1 MSALLKQKPRYNVSA
16 FVEYIRPFPNH
27 ERWELLD
34 GEPLLMAPPNERHQ
48 RVVMNILRNV
58 DRMARERGC
67 NTIPGLGTLNDEI
80 DDYAPIPDVVV
91 RCGPPVSGGYITDPV
106 LVAEV
111 LSPSTA
117 ANDRGR
123 KLEFY
128 QTITS
133 LKTILLV
140 YPNERRVEH
149 WTRTGNGWVDGIA
162 QGDGVVPLDGVGGE
176 MTLAEV
182 YEGLEG

>member
-1 MSALLKQKPRYNVSA
+1 MDEDSMSALLKQKPRYNVSA

-34 GEPLLMAPPNERHQ
+34 GEPVLMSPPGERHQ
-48 RVVMNILRNV
+48 RAVMNILRKV
-58 DRMARERGC
+58 DRLALER
-67 NTIPGLGTLNDEI
+67 
-80 DDYAPIPDVVV
+80 
-91 RCGPPVSGGYITDPV
+91 GYITDPI

-133 LKTILLV
+133 LRTILLV

-149 WTRTGNGWVDGIA
+149 WTWTGNGWADGIA
-162 QGDGVVPLDGVGGE
+162 QGEGIVPLDGVGGE

-182 YEGLEG
+182 YEGLDG

>member
-1 MSALLKQKPRYNVSA
+1 MFRL
-16 FVEYIRPFPNH
+16 VEYIRPFPNFPK
-27 ERWELLD
+27 WELIA
-34 GEPLLMAPPNERHQ
+34 GRATMWPLPVERHQ
-48 RVVMNILRNV
+48 LIVSNV
-58 DRMARERGC
+58 LFACDRTGRPAGYHAY
-67 NTIPGLGTLNDEI
+67 PGLGVLNNDV

-91 RCGPPVSGGYITDPV
+91 RCGPPVSGGYITDPI

-133 LKTILLV
+133 LRTILLV

-149 WTRTGNGWVDGIA
+149 WTWTGNGWADGIA
-162 QGDGVVPLDGVGGE
+162 QGEGIVPLDGVGGE

-182 YEGLEG
+182 YEGLDS